1 MGVNI
6 WVKFRE
12 KATDLN
18 MKKMGQYTL
27 GTGKTIWKMDSEKW
41 NFKTIMFIKEIGKM
55 IWWMVKE
62 NISIKMGT
70 FIQEISSKT
79 REKEKVN

>member
-1 MGVNI
+1 
-6 WVKFRE
+6 
-12 KATDLN
+12 
-18 MKKMGQYTL
+18 
-27 GTGKTIWKMDSEKW
+27 
-41 NFKTIMFIKEIGKM
+41 
-55 IWWMVKE
+55 MVKE

>member
-27 GTGKTIWKMDSEKW
+27 GTGKTI
-41 NFKTIMFIKEIGKM
+41 
-55 IWWMVKE
+55 
-62 NISIKMGT
+62 
-70 FIQEISSKT
+70 
-79 REKEKVN
+79 